1 MFFNYRLYQ
10 DDFLVAMLNLACFCL
25 DLSNHIKSYM
35 TWKRSHIC
43 LSFFAQKRIY
53 FWPREIYLHTHDCY
67 DLRHRVQRDDPC
79 FNKAQRFSNFFF
91 KSCVCIKK
99 QIYIGN
105 KKTSRE
111 LGGKISN
118 KISWQL
124 WSSSKCLKCAFLN
137 RKHPEEKN
145 VKLVNMPQFVT

>member
-1 MFFNYRLYQ
+1 MFQQSSKIFKF
-10 DDFLVAMLNLACFCL
+10 FL
-25 DLSNHIKSYM
+25 
-35 TWKRSHIC
+35 
-43 LSFFAQKRIY
+43 
-53 FWPREIYLHTHDCY
+53 
-67 DLRHRVQRDDPC
+67 
-79 FNKAQRFSNFFF
+79 

-124 WSSSKCLKCAFLN
+124 WSSSKCLKSAFLN
-137 RKHPEEKN
+137 RKQPEEKN